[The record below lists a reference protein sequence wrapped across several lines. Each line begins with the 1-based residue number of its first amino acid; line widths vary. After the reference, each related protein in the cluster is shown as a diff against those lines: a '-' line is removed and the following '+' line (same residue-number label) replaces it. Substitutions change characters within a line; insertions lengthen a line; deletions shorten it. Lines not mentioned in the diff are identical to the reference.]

1 MSNHARK
8 LNCSRARSQRKRDKR
23 ADKRREAKAY
33 SKQTPKSQRRQS
45 NIIFPKEWGGLFQSN
60 RKARKTYVV
69 TGEKAG

>member
-8 LNCSRARSQRKRDKR
+8 LDANRRRGQKHRDKR
-23 ADKRREAKAY
+23 ASKRRETQ
-33 SKQTPKSQRRQS
+33 SHHKQTPRSQRRQS

-69 TGEKAG
+69 TGEKVG